1 MAIPPA
7 KLENNY
13 QLVSQQSSNEA
24 YIFPVRT
31 NENLINEKLPKIN
44 QLAASIEVRQQT
56 LHPLNGGQFLPQNIA
71 FKSSEKDNPI
81 NDSNNNIDNNKRHR
95 TRFSTE
101 QLRLLEQEFEK
112 NYYPDV
118 FSREDIANRTGL
130 SSSRIQVWFQNRR
143 AKLKKKITGATPGN
157 HYYENRENILSNLK
171 SLNNDKN
178 SLNGKKF
185 LEPILSSQLSGSS
198 KENLLMTENGSGS
211 GILQVPDLKNGDLP
225 VLAANINVN
234 VPTSIIGNNTPILQQ
249 HEQTFDANSF
259 LGSAMIETGATG
271 TFVNQSDNAISQ
283 NTLNQ
288 FHNYQSII
296 PTNAENLVQ
305 GTYSSDILAFQGLQN
320 SAVLQQTNT
329 NTNSSNQTLL
339 TGNQFLDPYLFVSQ
353 PTNNVNTYQIP
364 TSLVGPNHEILS
376 NPVNYDQNL
385 QNSGI
390 EMGAKKLTD
399 L

>member
-13 QLVSQQSSNEA
+13 QLVSQQSSNEG

-56 LHPLNGGQFLPQNIA
+56 LHPLNGGQFLPQNIT

-81 NDSNNNIDNNKRHR
+81 NDSNNNNIDNNKRHR

-234 VPTSIIGNNTPILQQ
+234 VQ
-249 HEQTFDANSF
+249 
-259 LGSAMIETGATG
+259 
-271 TFVNQSDNAISQ
+271 
-283 NTLNQ
+283 
-288 FHNYQSII
+288 
-296 PTNAENLVQ
+296 
-305 GTYSSDILAFQGLQN
+305 
-320 SAVLQQTNT
+320 
-329 NTNSSNQTLL
+329 
-339 TGNQFLDPYLFVSQ
+339 
-353 PTNNVNTYQIP
+353 
-364 TSLVGPNHEILS
+364 
-376 NPVNYDQNL
+376 
-385 QNSGI
+385 
-390 EMGAKKLTD
+390 
-399 L
+399 